1 MRRIYLSLIVWV
13 TVGSILILTN
23 PDAEASCGSANCF
36 LVTGTQDG
44 IANPGQIILDL
55 SYRFIPMDQVHR
67 GSKGADEAVV
77 PKVDFE
83 TGTILLNH
91 HREVRTNN
99 ELAQLDISYGV
110 TPRFALTLTIPFLNN
125 RLHEH
130 FDDVGTPEEFFTRQD
145 STSGFGD
152 IRLIGKYALWVSA
165 KHLLVGGLGVKT
177 PTGEF
182 KLLDSE
188 GAINEPTIMPG
199 TGSWDAIVS
208 AYYDYQVMPHQ
219 LDVFLSGSYQ
229 INTENDLNYKFGN
242 TLLVNAGT
250 SYLIAAKNPA
260 TISLQVNMRHT
271 PRDLFNGEEVPSTG
285 GKWVYL
291 TPGIKVD
298 VSSGT
303 ALYTHMQLPIYQFVN
318 EENLVPRYGLIIGV
332 SHAF

>member
-1 MRRIYLSLIVWV
+1 
-13 TVGSILILTN
+13 
-23 PDAEASCGSANCF
+23 
-36 LVTGTQDG
+36 VTGTQDG

-55 SYRFIPMDQVHR
+55 SYRFIPMDQPQK
-67 GSKGADEAVV
+67 GSKEVSEAIV

-83 TGTILLNH
+83 DGVILPGH
-91 HREVRTNN
+91 HREIRTNN
-99 ELAQLDISYGV
+99 ELAQLDVSFGV
-110 TPRFALTLTIPFLNN
+110 TPRFALTMSIPFVNN

-130 FDDVGTPEEFFTRQD
+130 FDEVGEPEEFFTRQGG
-145 STSGFGD
+145 TSGFGD
-152 IRLIGKYALWVSA
+152 VRLIGKYALWVST

-188 GAINEPTIMPG
+188 GDINEPTIMPG
-199 TGSWDAIVS
+199 TGSWDAIIS

-229 INTENDLNYKFGN
+229 INTGNDLDYKFGN
-242 TLLVNAGT
+242 TLLINAGT
-250 SYLIAAKNPA
+250 SYLFTAKNPA
-260 TISLQVNMRHT
+260 TISLQVNLRQA
-271 PRDLFNGEEVPSTG
+271 PRDEFNGKNVPSTG

-303 ALYTHMQLPIYQFVN
+303 ALYTHVQLPIYQFVN
-318 EENLVPRYGLIIGV
+318 EENLVPRYGLIFGV